1 MNIPALLEAYKVD
14 LAHARQV
21 ADLSLALF
29 DAVQGRYELPKDTR
43 RLVEIGGLLH
53 NVGLTTDPP
62 AHHLVGRDIVLRHAL
77 EDLPAREQA
86 IVACMVAFHRK
97 KVRPELEPAFLSLGK
112 KGRRLALQL
121 SAILR
126 VGDGL
131 DYSQTQTTA
140 VATVEPGDPGML
152 LRLTGPHAESD
163 GARAIAKADL
173 WRKVFDEG
181 LELAGPTTD
190 AGPSLAADHTQG
202 DAPPLPVA
210 TPTGAGGD
218 PTADPL
224 ASPPATGAGGAG
236 EGQGAGTPGVQP
248 VSSSPALSGAE
259 GSVVAD
265 ETPANDIEEAAGPLL
280 APWYA
285 DGETTLAELGRV
297 LLRRHFRRML
307 VAEREVRADRE
318 IEAVHTLRVTT
329 RRLRASL
336 RLLAPV
342 LTSGQARPIG
352 KAIGRLARTAGA
364 VRDRDV
370 LLADLSRCAA
380 ALPEDQRPGLE
391 QICAALRVERA
402 EAHARLLAHF
412 DSREHT
418 EFVAA
423 FATLMNDNSA
433 WDNAPRV
440 RDLAGSTL
448 WRHYEALRAYDHG
461 GLPAAI
467 ADLHAMRIEGK
478 RLRYVLE
485 LFADTFGPRADPVVA
500 PLIDFQDHLGS
511 LNDTDVARG
520 LVTACAADEAARQAA
535 AAYLTLREAEGERLI
550 AELPARWARVSGG
563 TYRRKL
569 MELIVKL

>member
-1 MNIPALLEAYKVD
+1 MKIPALLEAYKVD
-14 LAHARQV
+14 LAHARRV
-21 ADLSLALF
+21 ADLALALF
-29 DAVQGRYELPKDTR
+29 DAVRERYGLPDEAR
-43 RLVEIGGLLH
+43 RLAEVGGLLH

-62 AHHLVGRDIVLRHAL
+62 AHHLVGRDIVLRHTLA
-77 EDLPAREQA
+77 DLPAREQA
-86 IVACMVAFHRK
+86 VVACMVAFHRK

-112 KGRRLALQL
+112 RRRRLALQL

-126 VGDGL
+126 VADGL
-131 DYSQTQTTA
+131 DYSQRQSTA
-140 VATVEPGDPGML
+140 IESVEPGDPGLL
-152 LRLTGPHAESD
+152 LRLTGPHAEVD

-181 LELAGPTTD
+181 LALAGPASADDQRPATAEAPPGAD
-190 AGPSLAADHTQG
+190 DRAPEPSAPHAPAAPGADGSGQSVPAGASE
-202 DAPPLPVA
+202 DAP
-210 TPTGAGGD
+210 D
-218 PTADPL
+218 
-224 ASPPATGAGGAG
+224 
-236 EGQGAGTPGVQP
+236 
-248 VSSSPALSGAE
+248 
-259 GSVVAD
+259 
-265 ETPANDIEEAAGPLL
+265 EAAGPLL
-280 APWYA
+280 SPWYA
-285 DGETTLAELGRV
+285 DGETPLAELGRV
-297 LLRRHFRRML
+297 LLRRHLRRML
-307 VAEREVRADRE
+307 AAEREVRADE
-318 IEAVHTLRVTT
+318 SIESVHLLRVTT

-342 LTSGQARPIG
+342 ILSDQVRPIG
-352 KAIGRLARTAGA
+352 RAIGRLARTAGA

-370 LLADLSRCAA
+370 LLADLSRRAA
-380 ALPEDQRPGLE
+380 ALPEDLRPGLE
-391 QICAALRVERA
+391 QIGAALRAERA
-402 EAHARLLAHF
+402 AAHAHLLAHF
-412 DSREHT
+412 ASRSHT
-418 EFVAA
+418 TFVAD
-423 FATLMNDNSA
+423 FAALMNSPGD

-511 LNDTDVARG
+511 LNDTDVARH
-520 LVTACAADEAARQAA
+520 LVTACAADAAARGAA
-535 AAYLTLREAEGERLI
+535 EAYLALREADSARLI
-550 AELPARWARVSGG
+550 AELPARWAQVRGG